1 MAEAK
6 ELLNKLK
13 DIKNSEGT
21 TYKRT
26 KGAMNGA
33 LIGAGG
39 GLLIGL
45 NKNYS
50 LIPSG
55 IVGAIIGGL
64 IAYILLPKEERED
77 EE

>member
-13 DIKNSEGT
+13 DIKSSQGT

-33 LIGAGG
+33 LIGAAG
-39 GLLIGL
+39 GLLVGL
-45 NKNYS
+45 NKGYS

-55 IVGAIIGGL
+55 IVGAVLGGL
-64 IAYILLPKEERED
+64 IAYILLPKDETED